1 MLGELKFEFS
11 REEILTRVTDNR
23 DKHAT
28 AYSEAMEGYYLEV
41 EDQLLAI
48 AKEARAQ
55 VKLANDSKE
64 PKVRAWSVNARQ
76 PEDHTADYDRII
88 DMLTLA
94 KGENIELDENEFA
107 QYVRDEWVWKRAF
120 TESASFYNDVKLSK
134 AGLR

>member
-11 REEILTRVTDNR
+11 REEILERVKTNR
-23 DKHAT
+23 DKHAQEFT
-28 AYSEAMEGYYLEV
+28 DALEGYYLEV

-48 AKEARAQ
+48 AKEARGQ
-55 VKLANDSKE
+55 VKLAKDSKE

-107 QYVRDEWVWKRAF
+107 QYVRDEWSWKRAF
-120 TESASFYNDVKLSK
+120 TESASHYHGIKLSK
-134 AGLR
+134 AGL